1 MPNTPLNT
9 FRAVEGANP
18 SFTST
23 ATLASQPFV
32 LHYQQVYSL
41 TAADTAAVTKAAFTF
56 EALDARRFLPWILRD
71 FDSCYPVKVP
81 NAYNRIYVFPI
92 FFTSTDDATAAN
104 MPTLADAGNYVAPY
118 IVPFGMFPESR
129 DYTTANK
136 LHPSTY
142 RFPDD
147 IVTANSPTQVPS
159 FSTRTRG
166 LWTPLP
172 SFGLNSTNSNGTIT
186 TASTSTGYARG
197 TVGAGA
203 GYALPDDLSV
213 SLSNTSA
220 LTSTASNYVD
230 TTASTAVLTGMGL
243 EFSTL
248 GCEEIAVALGSNPA
262 GISTSIAA
270 KVASKVYR
278 THFALMGVFLG

>member
-1 MPNTPLNT
+1 MPNNPLQT
-9 FRAVEGANP
+9 FRAVEGANS
-18 SFTST
+18 SFTGT
-23 ATLASQPFV
+23 VTLASQPFV
-32 LHYQQVYSL
+32 LHQQEVYSI
-41 TAADTAAVTKAAFTF
+41 TAADTAAVSKAAFTL
-56 EALDARRFLPWILRD
+56 EALSANRFLPWLLRD
-71 FDSCYPVKVP
+71 LSSCYSVKVP
-81 NAYNRIYVFPI
+81 NAYNRIYVFPM
-92 FFTSTDDATAAN
+92 FFTSTDDTTAAN
-104 MPTLADAGNYVAPY
+104 MPTIADAGSYVAPY
-118 IVPFGMFPESR
+118 VIPFGMFPETR
-129 DYTTANK
+129 GHTTANK
-136 LHPSTY
+136 LHELDY

-147 IVTANSPTQVPS
+147 VVTAATPTQVPS

-166 LWTPLP
+166 IWTPLP

-220 LTSTASNYVD
+220 LTASASQYVTDST
-230 TTASTAVLTGMGL
+230 TVLTGMGL

-262 GISTSIAA
+262 GMSTSIAA
-270 KVASKVYR
+270 KVVGKVYK